1 MITTVAFSLMRVIL
15 IFSLW
20 TCFARVEILPSVYFP
35 GLAGFIVGL
44 LCVMTPPVFAYL
56 ATKCILP
63 AELETLT
70 LEGMKG

>member
-1 MITTVAFSLMRVIL
+1 MITTVVFSLMRVIL

-20 TCFARVEILPSVYFP
+20 FYFNRVEILPPVYFP
-35 GLAGFIVGL
+35 GYAGFIVGL

-56 ATKCILP
+56 AAKCLLP
-63 AELETLT
+63 GELETLI

>member
-1 MITTVAFSLMRVIL
+1 MITTVVFALMRVIL

-20 TCFARVEILPSVYFP
+20 TCFARVEILPAVYFP
-35 GLAGFIVGL
+35 GSAGFIVGL
-44 LCVMTPPVFAYL
+44 CWFMTPPMFAYL

-63 AELETLT
+63 GELETLI

>member
-1 MITTVAFSLMRVIL
+1 MITTIVFALMRVIL

-20 TCFARVEILPSVYFP
+20 FYFNQIEIFPPIYFP
-35 GLAGFIVGL
+35 GSAGFIVGL
-44 LCVMTPPVFAYL
+44 CWFMTPPMFAYL

-63 AELETLT
+63 GELETLT